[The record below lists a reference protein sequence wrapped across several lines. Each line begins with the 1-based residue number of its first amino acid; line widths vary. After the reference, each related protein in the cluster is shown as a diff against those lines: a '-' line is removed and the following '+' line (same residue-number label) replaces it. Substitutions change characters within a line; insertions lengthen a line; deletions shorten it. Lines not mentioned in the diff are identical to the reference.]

1 MHIKNKISFSILGLG
16 RVIDKR
22 VFHMFKN
29 EIKNGYVKTIYDK
42 DEKKLNKYTK
52 LFNCR
57 AENTL
62 ESFLNT
68 KSDFV
73 YIATESGNHFKHIL
87 KCFDN
92 NKNVIV
98 EKPPVLKVKD
108 LEILHKIAKK
118 KKLKFYTIFQ
128 NRLNKSVQH
137 AKKIIKKEQI
147 IFVDLSLVWSRQQS
161 YYNDWH
167 GKWKLDGGVLAQQ
180 GIHYVDLLIYL
191 FGNPIKC
198 ISSLENRVNKLQAED
213 THSSL
218 VVFKNKNLTCTVNM
232 STGFRP
238 KDFEASIKIYCKKK
252 VISLGGLC
260 CNTISVSDLSK
271 KNNDQ
276 HKLIKKFSE
285 KVPSGY
291 GVSHKKV
298 FQEIIN
304 YELKKNTNP
313 LKAHETIST
322 IKLINMMYKSFSE
335 DRWVYFN
342 EKKIISK
349 LGK

>member
-1 MHIKNKISFSILGLG
+1 MKNKVSFSILGLG

-22 VFHMFKN
+22 IFHMFKY
-29 EIKNGYVKTIYDK
+29 EIKNAYVKNIYDK
-42 DEKKLNKYTK
+42 DKKKLKKYEK
-52 LFNCR
+52 LFNCK
-57 AENTL
+57 AEKSL

-87 KCFDN
+87 KCFYN

-98 EKPPVLKVKD
+98 EKPPVLKVND

-118 KKLKFYTIFQ
+118 KNLKFYTIFQ

-137 AKKIIKKEQI
+137 AKKIIKTEEI
-147 IFVDLSLVWSRQQS
+147 IFVDLSLIWSRPQE

-167 GKWKLDGGVLAQQ
+167 GKWHLDGGVLAQQ

-191 FGNPIKC
+191 FGDPKKC
-198 ISSLENRVNKLQAED
+198 ISALENRVNNLQAED

-218 VVFKNKNLTCTVNM
+218 IVFKKKNLSCTVNM

-260 CNTISVSDLSK
+260 CNTISVSNLAK
-271 KNNDQ
+271 KNN
-276 HKLIKKFSE
+276 KKNKIIKKSSE

-291 GVSHKKV
+291 GISHKKV

-304 YELKKNTNP
+304 YKLKKNANP
-313 LKAHETIST
+313 LKAYETLST
-322 IKLINMMYKSFSE
+322 VKLINMMYKSFFE
-335 DRWVYFN
+335 DRWIYFD